1 MTAEAAGSS
10 ETYANDDGQRNKRH
24 RHHPPAHPF
33 DVTSTGMFDNLPT
46 CTFAFDIST
55 AGWLGCCG
63 LFFLRTTRLPLGNI
77 EGPRESMGT
86 AIASLCPACLGAS
99 AVLRVET
106 AVAATFPKNAW
117 VGDRMQMVAR
127 AIDRFIVL
135 AVEQW
140 RRESKGEPRVVCG
153 CRCTAKKKR
162 AAPRKSQ
169 PQKRQNKAVQD
180 YSIQNNGDPPGAQ
193 PPNQDS
199 FPPTQAFVGNR
210 MASFENRAD
219 QRSNAGHFPPTVRA
233 LSAGI

>member
-1 MTAEAAGSS
+1 
-10 ETYANDDGQRNKRH
+10 
-24 RHHPPAHPF
+24 
-33 DVTSTGMFDNLPT
+33 
-46 CTFAFDIST
+46 
-55 AGWLGCCG
+55 
-63 LFFLRTTRLPLGNI
+63 
-77 EGPRESMGT
+77 MGT
-86 AIASLCPACLGAS
+86 AIASLWPACLGAS

-140 RRESKGEPRVVCG
+140 RRESKGEPRVCVG
-153 CRCTAKKKR
+153 VGASTAKKKR
-162 AAPRKSQ
+162 VSQ
-169 PQKRQNKAVQD
+169 KTSEIKPSRIRAYKKTEIR
-180 YSIQNNGDPPGAQ
+180 PGAQ

-219 QRSNAGHFPPTVRA
+219 QRSSAGHFPPTVRA